1 MRPFVFPV
9 ACYTVCYTIESRILV
24 FLQTLFRLVTQ
35 SLKKDCV
42 TSPKSVSIGAC
53 IQSHYYLILF
63 CWKQHIASKRN
74 TVSRK
79 PFKCALTGWVH
90 VHMLIAG
97 RFTIFFLARG
107 CWAIQCIHNQHS
119 TYVQKLWM
127 HCGPMFWSLFHRLI
141 FSSWQC
147 LMCKLNT
154 FRFLPGL

>member
-9 ACYTVCYTIESRILV
+9 ACYTVCYTIQSCILV

-97 RFTIFFLARG
+97 RFTMFFFWQEDAEQYNAYTISIALMYKSFG
-107 CWAIQCIHNQHS
+107 CIADLCSGRYFLTS
-119 TYVQKLWM
+119 T
-127 HCGPMFWSLFHRLI
+127 
-141 FSSWQC
+141 
-147 LMCKLNT
+147 N
-154 FRFLPGL
+154 FLLLTMSNV